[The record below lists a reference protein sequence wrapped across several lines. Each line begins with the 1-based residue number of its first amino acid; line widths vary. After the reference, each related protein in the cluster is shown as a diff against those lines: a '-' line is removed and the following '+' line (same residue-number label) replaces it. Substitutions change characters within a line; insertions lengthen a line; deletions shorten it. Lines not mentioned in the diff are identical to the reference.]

1 MWILIAT
8 FLLNAVAAPAASARA
23 PLDERIGALFDAT
36 ADLLQDGRADSVL
49 AEVDGLAAE
58 ATAARDSVALIAL
71 QTHRGRTLTRT
82 SRFARAEAALRE
94 ALATAEAHGDS
105 TRLLEPLYRI
115 ILAIDAQG
123 RPSRVVRWM
132 QRLLDRAT
140 GLGDAPYEARVRT
153 LLARRAIREGR
164 TDEAEAHL
172 ARAAE
177 IFSAD
182 RDLAADLPG
191 VLLLQGLAHANG
203 GDLDA
208 ARRSWRAC
216 ADSSR
221 ALDLWFMEANAL
233 TNLGILEGMVGD
245 PAAAARVLERAHEA
259 LREGGRLRAAVTPAI
274 TSARALSS
282 LGRYDRAVARLD
294 TALFDVREAGLV
306 DLEASVR
313 RALADVH
320 AERGARGAAVV
331 EARAGLRAA
340 EEHGSDADR
349 LRSAAT
355 LARHLAARD
364 SVRAAL
370 TILDGAP
377 SPDRGS
383 VGAIQALAVRRLRC
397 ELQVRAGASAS
408 ALGDIRSSRAVV
420 DSLGLQSERIP
431 LAVLE
436 VEALLALGR
445 RDEAATAVRE
455 AIGVWEQRRLVTTDP
470 QWREVI
476 GRWSPRLAE
485 AALRSRI
492 GVAGE
497 AEESWTVLQRLRT
510 RTLLERMAGPRADD
524 SMLAGHGIERIPALD
539 DLQERM
545 GDRAWI
551 EVFWGERAV
560 WVWTLDAT
568 SVRVRR
574 LDDPDR
580 LRARV
585 EILGRL
591 AQGTGHPVDPDAVLD
606 VGRALGRELFGTGVD
621 GPAWMVADGPL
632 LRLPPSLLR
641 TGRTALVPSAAVLVG
656 RTEASSSS
664 GVGTSLLAVAGERGG
679 DGTLLEA
686 VGDEIAFL
694 TTRAGA
700 HRGGRTE
707 LDALEEVG
715 VLHVAAH
722 AEIDDQAPWRSGV
735 LLREGRAEHWWRAES
750 IATTAAPVD
759 LVVLSACRSA
769 DGRVID
775 GEGMVG
781 LTQAFL
787 VAGAGAV
794 VATAWPVDDG
804 VSAAFTRAFYAGL
817 DHGLSVGAAVEDAVA
832 RLREH
837 PATSHPRH
845 WAPWTVHGDASV
857 RPPVSLATPVP
868 TRTLLGVLLL
878 AAGLVFLLRIARR

>member
-1 MWILIAT
+1 MWILLAT
-8 FLLNAVAAPAASARA
+8 LLWTAAAAPAASARA

-49 AEVDGLAAE
+49 AEVDGLVSE
-58 ATAARDSVALIAL
+58 ATAARDPVALIAL
-71 QTHRGRTLTRT
+71 QTHRGRTLART

-123 RPSRVVRWM
+123 RPSRVVPWM

-153 LLARRAIREGR
+153 LLARRAMREGR
-164 TDEAEAHL
+164 TDEAQAHL

-182 RDLAADLPG
+182 RELAADLPS

-294 TALFDVREAGLV
+294 TALHDAREAGLV

-313 RALADVH
+313 RTLADVH

-340 EEHGSDADR
+340 EEHDSDEDR

-364 SVRAAL
+364 SIRAAL

-377 SPDRGS
+377 SPDGGS
-383 VGAIQALAVRRLRC
+383 IGAIQALGVRRLRC
-397 ELQVRAGASAS
+397 ELQLRVGASENV
-408 ALGDIRSSRAVV
+408 LGDIRSSRAAV
-420 DSLGLQSERIP
+420 DSLGLQSERVP

-436 VEALLALGR
+436 VEALLTLGR
-445 RDEAATAVRE
+445 RDEAATVVRE
-455 AIGVWEQRRLVTTDP
+455 AIGLWEQRRLVTTDP

-539 DLQERM
+539 DLRARL
-545 GDRAWI
+545 GDRVWI

-574 LDDPDR
+574 LDDPER

-585 EILGRL
+585 ERLGRL
-591 AQGTGHPVDPDAVLD
+591 AQGTGHAVDPALVLD
-606 VGRALGRELFGTGVD
+606 VGRTLGRELFGADVD

-641 TGRTALVPSAAVLVG
+641 AGRTGLVPSAAVLVG
-656 RTEASSSS
+656 RAEAGPS
-664 GVGTSLLAVAGERGG
+664 GVGASLLALAGERDG

-700 HRGGRTE
+700 RRGGRTE
-707 LDALEEVG
+707 LEALDEVG

-722 AEIDDQAPWRSGV
+722 AAIDDQAPWRSGV
-735 LLREGRAEHWWRAES
+735 LLREGRTEHWWRAES

-759 LVVLSACRSA
+759 LVVLSACRGA

-787 VAGAGAV
+787 VAGARAV

-817 DHGLSVGAAVEDAVA
+817 DQGLSVGAAVEDAVA

-845 WAPWTVHGDASV
+845 WAPWTVYGDASV